1 MSEESIN
8 VSDKKE
14 KRRQKL
20 LEQYGIGVM
29 PLLYTR
35 NKGMWFANYQIHGD
49 YFETANFKT
58 RRESEDQAIAD
69 YESIS
74 ETGEK

>member
-1 MSEESIN
+1 MKEE
-8 VSDKKE
+8 
-14 KRRQKL
+14 RRQKL

-29 PLLYTR
+29 QLVYSKTDS
-35 NKGMWFANYQIHGD
+35 GMWYGCYRIHGD
-49 YFETANFKT
+49 DYETDNFKT
-58 RRESEDQAIAD
+58 RREAEDKAIAD